1 MRTVEE
7 ASGVRRNMGIQ
18 EPTAGGKDSVILLS
32 GCPLGFGEPR
42 GPGEENEKMESKM
55 PFYIIYILL
64 MPNYL

>member
-1 MRTVEE
+1 
-7 ASGVRRNMGIQ
+7 MGIQ